1 MTASGAGAYDSAM
14 EPNSAAPPSAWSV
27 EMRVRL
33 EQALAAA
40 LAGPATELLRAAR
53 YVGLGG
59 GHRWRGLLTLAA
71 GALFQPEAAARVLPL
86 AAALE
91 LLHAASLVLDD
102 LPSMDNAL
110 TRRGRACVHLVFP
123 EPVVDMLPAFLV
135 NRAYGVVLD
144 HSAASSEIRLHVLQ
158 LLGEAG
164 EQLAR
169 GQELD
174 LALARRPAGEAELL
188 ECYALKS
195 GALFA
200 TALAGG
206 ALLCGAGAAEI
217 GPLHAAGVKLGQAY
231 QILDDLADGP
241 EEDGEYPAAGRPTA
255 YSLFGRAGARERA
268 QQLLREIALQ
278 FDRFGPAAGRLRGV
292 LDEILPPAI
301 P

>member
-1 MTASGAGAYDSAM
+1 
-14 EPNSAAPPSAWSV
+14 
-27 EMRVRL
+27 MRLRL
-33 EQALAAA
+33 EPALEAA

-53 YVGLGG
+53 YVVLGG

-71 GALFQPEAAARVLPL
+71 GALYRPEAEAVALPL

-91 LLHAASLVLDD
+91 MMHAASLVLDD
-102 LPSMDNAL
+102 LPAMDNAL

-123 EPVVDMLPAFLV
+123 EPVVNMLPAFLV
-135 NRAYGVVLD
+135 NQAYGVAG
-144 HSAASSEIRLHVLQ
+144 HNPAASPERRLDVLR

-195 GALFA
+195 GALFGA
-200 TALAGG
+200 ALAGG
-206 ALLCGAGAAEI
+206 ARLCGAEEAE
-217 GPLHAAGVKLGQAY
+217 LVRLRETGVRLGQAY

-241 EEDGEYPAAGRPTA
+241 EADGEYREAGRQTA
-255 YSLFGRAGARERA
+255 YSLWGPAGARNRA
-268 QQLLREIALQ
+268 QQLLQEIAAQL
-278 FDRFGPAAGRLRGV
+278 DRFGPAAGRLRGV
-292 LDEILPPAI
+292 LAEILPPAA